1 MPQAKLPQRNL
12 FFPEKR
18 IAKDILLLLGRSS
31 PSKGCT
37 TQQFSVIIT
46 EVFGLVPASFAQF
59 HTDRSTNQLSSYLS
73 SAAGRCTAPGP
84 LYPGLGFQTLATSP
98 KAPSCSH
105 RGEQPRSEQA
115 QASPG
120 TTPAQSSYRPCE
132 DPGMEDTF
140 SARHH
145 GSWGSLRIVGAA
157 TSPSYEKIKGARWAK
172 GRAREGG
179 ASERCLPPAPR
190 QALRGAGVTLVC
202 VPARP
207 GERWPDTAE
216 RPGSWAGVLLRELQT
231 LGSEPPPP
239 LLCGSAALP
248 GLTLPQQE
256 LRVCAA
262 PLACLSSPL
271 SPRACHPRADISVH
285 PGHHG
290 SFQGSLVSLC

>member
-18 IAKDILLLLGRSS
+18 IAKDILLLLGSSS

-46 EVFGLVPASFAQF
+46 EILGLVPASFAHF

-73 SAAGRCTAPGP
+73 SAAGRCTAPGS

-120 TTPAQSSYRPCE
+120 TTPAQSSHRHCE

-145 GSWGSLRIVGAA
+145 ESWGSLQIVGAA

-179 ASERCLPPAPR
+179 ASERCLPPLPGR
-190 QALRGAGVTLVC
+190 HCGA
-202 VPARP
+202 
-207 GERWPDTAE
+207 
-216 RPGSWAGVLLRELQT
+216 
-231 LGSEPPPP
+231 LGSRWSVCWPGRGRGGRTPQRDQAAGLGSYCESCRHWVPG
-239 LLCGSAALP
+239 LRLRSSAAL
-248 GLTLPQQE
+248 Q
-256 LRVCAA
+256 
-262 PLACLSSPL
+262 
-271 SPRACHPRADISVH
+271 
-285 PGHHG
+285 
-290 SFQGSLVSLC
+290 LCRG